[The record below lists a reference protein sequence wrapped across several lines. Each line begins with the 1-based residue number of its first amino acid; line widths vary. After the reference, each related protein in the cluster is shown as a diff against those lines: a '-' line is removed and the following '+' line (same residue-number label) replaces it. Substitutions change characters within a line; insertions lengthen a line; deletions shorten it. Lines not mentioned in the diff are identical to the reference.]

1 MINKYTKKQLEE
13 LYMCSISSDSGFDS
27 STKYLVA
34 LGNPINEDGDV
45 LFEYADGWTIAE
57 LHDNIR
63 KRIKHEL
70 LRELFEDVR
79 IEGKKGIINEN
90 D

>member
-1 MINKYTKKQLEE
+1 MNQKYTKKQLEE

-34 LGNPINEDGDV
+34 LGNPINDNGDM
-45 LFEYADGWTIAE
+45 LFEYADGWTLAE

-70 LRELFEDVR
+70 FEDIK
-79 IEGKKGIINEN
+79 IEGKRGVNN
-90 D
+90 G